1 MKKNNTFT
9 YLILF
14 SISYRSIN
22 FRVAKQFCKILEA
35 EEMTILKRQFLIEVN
50 WVSTSMFMNF
60 KLRIA
65 SNLQIIWGG
74 TINPFML
81 KKNQVMMI
89 LKRQFL
95 IWVNW
100 VSTSTMFM
108 KFELRIATYE
118 LVLLMYFRS
127 FWNDLTSISGT
138 WKKFKNFTTY
148 SELNMSKTI

>member
-14 SISYRSIN
+14 TGPSISEWQNNY
-22 FRVAKQFCKILEA
+22 A
-35 EEMTILKRQFLIEVN
+35 EYLRRKKNQVMTILKRQFLIEVN